1 MSEIAIQFPQEG
13 QTKEAILEKMRA
25 VRQKDINWQQ
35 GKAFSL
41 VFHAGEE
48 VTEMLKEAYMM
59 FFSENGLNPTAFPSL
74 RKFESEVVA
83 MSANLLGGDANT
95 SGSMTS
101 GGTESILMAVKTAR
115 EWARA
120 TKPEI
125 VRPEMI
131 LPSSAHPAFEKA
143 GHYFGVKPVHVPVRA
158 DFRADLEA
166 TQAAITP
173 QTILMVG
180 SAPSY
185 PQGVVDPI
193 PCLAEIAQEHNILMH
208 VDACVGGF
216 MLPFVRQLGYPVP
229 EFGFEVPGV
238 TSLSADLHK
247 YGYAAKGAS
256 VILYRDRELR
266 RHQFF
271 VHTDW
276 SGGIYA
282 SPTMTGTRPGGAI
295 AAAWAIMNYL
305 GQEGYLRIADC
316 VMQTTQKMRKGV
328 EAIPE
333 LNVLSDPEMSVFAIA
348 SHKYNIYEIGDE
360 MGARGW
366 HLDRQQFP
374 PSLHVTVNYAHA
386 NVADEFI
393 NDLQDS
399 LNVVKKP
406 SLQKTANAMI
416 VRLANG
422 AAAILPEK
430 WISRLTKRVSGLIG
444 GKGTGLPERTAA
456 MYGMIGTLPNRGDIN
471 QLVLDLLDRM
481 TYAAPV
487 KDQEAMKDGN
497 GDSNR
502 L

>member
-1 MSEIAIQFPQEG
+1 MSAIAIQLPQKG
-13 QTKEAILEKMRA
+13 QTKDEVLEKMRA
-25 VRQKDINWQQ
+25 VRQKDINWSQ

-48 VTEMLKEAYMM
+48 VTEMLKEAYWM
-59 FFSENGLNPTAFPSL
+59 FFSENGLNPAAFPSL

-83 MSANLLGGDANT
+83 MSANLLGGDTNT

-125 VRPEMI
+125 VQPEMV

-143 GHYFGVKPVHVPVRA
+143 GHYFGVKPVLVPVRT

-166 TQAAITP
+166 TKAAITP

-193 PCLAEIAQEHNILMH
+193 KGLAEIAQEHGILMH

-216 MLPFVRQLGYPVP
+216 MLPFVRQLGYKVP
-229 EFGFEVPGV
+229 DFGFEVPGV
-238 TSLSADLHK
+238 TSISADLHK

-256 VILYRDRELR
+256 VILYRDRALR

-305 GQEGYLRIADC
+305 GSEGYLKIAEC
-316 VMQTTQKMRKGV
+316 VMQTTLKLRQGV
-328 EAIPE
+328 NEIAGLE
-333 LNVLSDPEMSVFAIA
+333 VLSDPEISVFAIA
-348 SHKYNIYEIGDE
+348 SSKYNIYEIGDE
-360 MGARGW
+360 MGVRGW

-393 NDLQDS
+393 DDLQTS
-399 LNVVKKP
+399 VKVVKKP
-406 SLQKTANAMI
+406 SLQKTGNAII
-416 VRLANG
+416 VKLANG
-422 AAAILPEK
+422 AAAILPES
-430 WISRLTKRVSGLIG
+430 WITSLTRRVSGLIG
-444 GKGTGLPERTAA
+444 GNDSGLPERTAA

-481 TYAAPV
+481 TFAA
-487 KDQEAMKDGN
+487 QEAGPG
-497 GDSNR
+497 GDEG
-502 L
+502 

>member
-1 MSEIAIQFPQEG
+1 MSEIAVQLPQKG
-13 QTKEAILEKMRA
+13 QTKETILEKMRL

-48 VTEMLKEAYMM
+48 VTDLLKEAYAM
-59 FFSENGLNPTAFPSL
+59 FFSENGLNPAAFPSL

-83 MSANLLGGDANT
+83 MSASLLGGDANT

-115 EWARA
+115 EWART

-125 VRPEMI
+125 SRPEMI
-131 LPSSAHPAFEKA
+131 LPASVHPAFEKA
-143 GHYFGVKPVHVPVRA
+143 AHYFGVKPVLIPVRE
-158 DFRADLEA
+158 DFRADLNA
-166 TQAAITP
+166 TQAALTS
-173 QTILMVG
+173 QTILLVG

-185 PQGVVDPI
+185 PQGAVDPI
-193 PCLAEIAQEHNILMH
+193 SGLAAIAKEHDILMH

-216 MLPFVRQLGYPVP
+216 MLPFVRQLGYEVP
-229 EFGFEVPGV
+229 DFDFGVPGV
-238 TSLSADLHK
+238 TSISADLHK

-256 VILYRDRELR
+256 VILYRDRALR

-305 GQEGYLRIADC
+305 GNDGYLRIADC
-316 VMQTTQKMRKGV
+316 VMQTTHRLRQGV
-328 EAIPE
+328 EAIAG
-333 LNVLSDPEMSVFAIA
+333 LDVLGNPEMSIFAIA
-348 SHKYNIYEIGDE
+348 SNKYNIYEIGDE
-360 MGARGW
+360 MGVRNW

-386 NVADEFI
+386 GVVEDFLR
-393 NDLQDS
+393 DLRAS
-399 LNVVKKP
+399 VNIVKKP
-406 SLQKTANAMI
+406 SLQKTGNALI
-416 VRLANG
+416 VKLANG
-422 AAAILPEK
+422 AATILPEK
-430 WISRLTKRVSGLIG
+430 WIGWLTQRVSGLIG
-444 GKGTGLPERTAA
+444 GKGTGLPERSAA

-481 TYAAPV
+481 TVASRQDEQPG
-487 KDQEAMKDGN
+487 DLDG
-497 GDSNR
+497 

>member
-1 MSEIAIQFPQEG
+1 MSEIAIQFPPKG
-13 QTKEAILEKMRA
+13 QPKDEILEQMRA
-25 VRQKDINWQQ
+25 VRQKDIHWQQ

-41 VFHAGEE
+41 VFHAGDE
-48 VTEMLKEAYMM
+48 VTEMLKEAYQM
-59 FFSENGLNPTAFPSL
+59 FFSENGLNPSAFPSL
-74 RKFESEVVA
+74 KKFESEVVA
-83 MSANLLGGDANT
+83 MSASLLGGDANC

-115 EWARA
+115 DWARM

-125 VRPEMI
+125 QEPEMI
-131 LPSSAHPAFEKA
+131 LPASAHPAFAKA
-143 GHYFGVKPVHVPVRA
+143 AHYFDVRPVLVPVRA

-173 QTILMVG
+173 QTILLVG

-185 PQGVVDPI
+185 PQGVIDPI
-193 PCLAEIAQEHNILMH
+193 RELAAIASQNGILMH

-216 MLPFVRQLGYPVP
+216 MLPFVRQLGYVVP
-229 EFGFEVPGV
+229 DFGFEVPGV

-256 VILYRDRELR
+256 VILYRDRALR
-266 RHQFF
+266 RQQFF

-305 GQEGYLRIADC
+305 GNDGYLKITEI
-316 VMQTTQKMRKGV
+316 VMQTSDKLRRGI
-328 EAIPE
+328 EAIPG
-333 LNVLSDPEMSVFAIA
+333 LKILSDPEMSVFAIA
-348 SHKYNIYEIGDE
+348 SDQYNIYEIGDE
-360 MGARGW
+360 MEARGW

-374 PSLHVTVNYAHA
+374 PSLHITVNYAHA
-386 NVADEFI
+386 NIADDFLS
-393 NDLQDS
+393 DLKDS
-399 LNVVKKP
+399 MSSVKKP
-406 SLQKTANAMI
+406 SLQKTGNAILVKLANA
-416 VRLANG
+416 
-422 AAAILPEK
+422 AAATFPK
-430 WISRLTKRVSGLIG
+430 SWISRLTGRISGLIG
-444 GKGTGLPERTAA
+444 GEDSGLPQRSAA

-481 TYAAPV
+481 TFATP
-487 KDQEAMKDGN
+487 EDGFPEK
-497 GDSNR
+497 
-502 L
+502 